1 MTLEL
6 NPTVTYLRAL
16 QTDLSRFRAILYTRL
31 EQLEEAQT
39 EIYDTQTWLLE
50 NNAPLFI
57 LANQSTAVPYLSNH
71 SLALIEL
78 KGITTDLLA
87 VIQALLILVRTL
99 HKLDQQLCYRR
110 PCK

>member
-87 VIQALLILVRTL
+87 VIQALL
-99 HKLDQQLCYRR
+99 HSGMNSS
-110 PCK
+110 